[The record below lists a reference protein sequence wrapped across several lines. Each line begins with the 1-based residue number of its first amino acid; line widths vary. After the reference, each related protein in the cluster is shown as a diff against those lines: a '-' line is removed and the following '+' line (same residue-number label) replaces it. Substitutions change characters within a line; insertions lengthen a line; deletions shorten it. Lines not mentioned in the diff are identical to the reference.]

1 LTDCRT
7 KLERWLDNHIG
18 LPLYYCSGCQRPVK
32 VVKTKIHRKCDCTDI
47 VNAPR
52 KVFLHGAHDKPS
64 LEYRLMVKFHQIAS
78 SITGR
83 NV

>member
-1 LTDCRT
+1 
-7 KLERWLDNHIG
+7 
-18 LPLYYCSGCQRPVK
+18 VK